1 MFDVGSIDLA
11 ESVKHGMALAWH
23 AHRQPDEVAIVTS
36 FETRTFAEANAN
48 ANRLTR
54 LFAAH
59 GLGRGDA
66 VAVVSRNRA
75 VFVEAYAA
83 CVRSGIRMTP
93 VNFHLT
99 APEVAYVVDN
109 CEASALIHDAT
120 LGTGEETRKASP
132 KLSLA
137 LSVGGGIE
145 GFEDYEAAIAGLDP
159 RDPKEP
165 VLGGTMLYTSGTT
178 GRPKGVYRKKT
189 PPNRLA
195 QVGETAAVRAGRDRN
210 LCAGPA
216 YHAAPLAFNV
226 VGPLAAGA
234 GIVMMDKWDPEETLR
249 LIEQHRITHTH
260 LVATMFHRL
269 LQLPDEVRSRYDLS
283 SLRYVLHGAA
293 PCPVHVK
300 RAMIDW
306 LGPVLYEYYAAT
318 EGGGS
323 YFITSEEWLRKP
335 GSVGKS
341 PTPEYTR
348 ILDDEG
354 QAVPTGEVGTL
365 YFEAPKVGAFEY
377 FKAPE
382 KTEES
387 YRDGFFTLGD
397 MGYLDED
404 GYLFLTGRSSETIIA
419 GGVNIYPAEIDAELL
434 AHPAVGDVC
443 TVGIPHDEW
452 GEEVRAVVL
461 LADGFEASTA
471 LTDEILG
478 WAKERLPGFKC
489 PRSIDYADALP
500 RLDSGKI
507 QRRLV
512 RDPYWEGRDKQI

>member
-1 MFDVGSIDLA
+1 MFDVESIDLA
-11 ESVKHGMALAWH
+11 GALKRGMTLAWH
-23 AHRQPDEVAIVTS
+23 AHRRPDVTAIVS
-36 FETRTFAEANAN
+36 PFETRTFAEANRN
-48 ANRLTR
+48 ANRLSR
-54 LFAAH
+54 LLAAH
-59 GLGRGDA
+59 GIGPGDA
-66 VAVVSRNRA
+66 LAIVSRNRA

-99 APEVAYVVDN
+99 APEAGYIVDN
-109 CEASALIHDAT
+109 CEASVLIHDAT
-120 LGTGEETRKASP
+120 LGTGAETRSACP
-132 KLSLA
+132 KLSLS
-137 LSVGGGIE
+137 LSVGGEID
-145 GFEDYEAAIAGLDP
+145 GFEPYEGAIAGFDGHDLE
-159 RDPKEP
+159 EP
-165 VLGGTMLYTSGTT
+165 VLGSTMLYTSGTT
-178 GRPKGVYRKKT
+178 GRPKGVHRTKT
-189 PPNRLA
+189 PPNRLT

-226 VGPLAAGA
+226 VGPLASGA

-249 LIEQHRITHTH
+249 LIEEHRITHTH

-269 LQLPDEVRSRYDLS
+269 LQLPEDVRSRYDLS

-300 RAMIDW
+300 RAMIEW

-323 YFITSEEWLRKP
+323 YFITSQEWLEKP

-341 PTPEYTR
+341 PNPEYTR
-348 ILDDEG
+348 ILDDAGDPVE
-354 QAVPTGEVGTL
+354 AGEIGTL
-365 YFEAPKVGAFEY
+365 YFEAPEVGAFQY
-377 FKAPE
+377 FKAPD
-382 KTEES
+382 KTSES

-397 MGYLDED
+397 MGYLDTD

-434 AHPAVGDVC
+434 AHPAIADVC
-443 TVGIPHDEW
+443 TVGVPHEEW

-461 LADGFEASTA
+461 LADVFEAGAELTA
-471 LTDEILG
+471 EILG
-478 WAKERLPGFKC
+478 WARERLPGFKC
-489 PRSIDYADALP
+489 PREIDYTQSLP

-512 RDPYWEGRDKQI
+512 RDPYWEGRDRQI